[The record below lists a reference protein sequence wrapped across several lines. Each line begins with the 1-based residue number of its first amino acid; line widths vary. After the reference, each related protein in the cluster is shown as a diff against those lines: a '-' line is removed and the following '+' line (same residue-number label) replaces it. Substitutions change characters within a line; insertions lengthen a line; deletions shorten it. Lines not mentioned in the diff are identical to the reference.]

1 MDRTM
6 TLADAPR
13 ALREMGITVNYMKL
27 WRGVISGEFPAQRAT
42 GGRQWMIQEAD
53 LPTIAKTLAEKA

>member
-1 MDRTM
+1 MKPTM

-13 ALREMGITVNYMKL
+13 ALREMGVIVNYMKL
-27 WRGVISGEFPAQRAT
+27 WRGVIAGEFPAQRAT
-42 GGRQWMIQEAD
+42 GGRQWVIQEAD